1 MTTMSNATPAAE
13 ADAKSEIDVEVIYAL
28 PQQQRLLSVRLP
40 AGATVA
46 DAVHQSGILQQ
57 HPDLLD
63 EPLPWFRRVG
73 VFGKQCEVSR
83 TLQAGDRVEIYR
95 SLLID
100 PKQARRQRASAKSE

>member
-1 MTTMSNATPAAE
+1 MSRAIPAIEPATQA
-13 ADAKSEIDVEVIYAL
+13 EIDVEVIYAL
-28 PQQQRLLSVRLP
+28 PQQQRLLSVRLL
-40 AGATVA
+40 ADSTVA
-46 DAVHQSGILQQ
+46 DAVQKSGVLQQ

-83 TLQAGDRVEIYR
+83 KLQTGDRVEIYR

-100 PKQARRQRASAKSE
+100 PKQARRQRASASSA

>member
-1 MTTMSNATPAAE
+1 MSTAAPASSPVAQT
-13 ADAKSEIDVEVIYAL
+13 EIEVEVIYAL

-40 AGATVA
+40 AGAKVA
-46 DAVHQSGILQQ
+46 DAVQQSGILQQ

-73 VFGKQCEVSR
+73 VFGKQCEASHK
-83 TLQAGDRVEIYR
+83 LQAGDRVEIYR